1 MSDEKAPKPKKKITG
16 TPVAPEAPKAP
27 KTPETPEALP
37 PGRLI
42 DALLYDHKLSL
53 AEAAILRDGLAVTQ
67 VGSLIYDFL
76 NDTSR
81 RNRASADLG
90 KVAGSAETF
99 KGFKGVL
106 DSLLKGTG
114 PIVSP
119 SSVPRGP
126 APGQD
131 KAHRASEFDDY
142 FARHLGS
149 LRPQGAA
156 FHVPEVDA
164 EFGDSDLNEALD
176 SLNVEF
182 GDAVGSSFADL
193 GVARYEI
200 GCKEDAAGTQ
210 PSSAVW
216 IHARPEEGVSFTDAH
231 VERMLLFAA
240 TLRAGLLSEQEV
252 IAFVPQA
259 TGLDLE
265 VEIPTFLRH
274 VETEEG
280 LVEALWDLYEDAER
294 AASRSKTSIPDDGS
308 DLSH

>member
-1 MSDEKAPKPKKKITG
+1 MSDEKAPKPKKKITR
-16 TPVAPEAPKAP
+16 TPVAPVAPKAP

-76 NDTSR
+76 NDTTR
-81 RNRASADLG
+81 RNRASTNLG
-90 KVAGSAETF
+90 KMAGSAETYKSVF
-99 KGFKGVL
+99 

-131 KAHRASEFDDY
+131 KAHRASKFDDY

-149 LRPQGAA
+149 LRPQSAA
-156 FHVPEVDA
+156 FHVPEVDVD
-164 EFGDSDLNEALD
+164 FSDSDLNEALD

-182 GDAVGSSFADL
+182 GDGVELSFADL
-193 GVARYEI
+193 GVASYEI
-200 GCKEDAAGTQ
+200 GCKEDATGAQ
-210 PSSAVW
+210 PSSTVW

-240 TLRAGLLSEQEV
+240 TLRAGLLSEQKV

-259 TGLDLE
+259 VGLHLE
-265 VEIPTFLRH
+265 VEIPVLLRNL
-274 VETEEG
+274 ETEEG

-294 AASRSKTSIPDDGS
+294 AAGRPKTPTPDDDP